1 MDTTKRALTIIVAIL
16 GGLTLFACSGRAPMR
31 APISDADLLSEAEV
45 QQAVGSSNMTELD
58 LPADVIDSY
67 IQNGVTGPCTGT
79 KYWFPSNTFVGR
91 IFQEESNAVIQIVA
105 EVGSDA
111 EDLVNALSAELGEGC
126 ILDLQLPDGSRGV
139 LSGTLRPLDL
149 GTAEGETVGWA
160 SVINNLDGPT
170 TYMSTAFLYR
180 ESRLVWLDV
189 GSLEPHDHEAVILN
203 LLGRFRRPARR

>member
-1 MDTTKRALTIIVAIL
+1 MDITKRALTIIVAIL
-16 GGLTLFACSGRAPMR
+16 GGLTLFACSGR

-45 QQAVGSSNMTELD
+45 QQAVGSSNMTEPD

-67 IQNGVTGPCTGT
+67 IRNGVTGPCTGT
-79 KYWFPSNTFVGR
+79 KYWFSSNTFVGR
-91 IFQEESNAVIQIVA
+91 IFLQEESNGVLQIVA

-180 ESRLVWLDV
+180 EGRLAWLEV

-203 LLGRFRRPARR
+203 LLGRFRWPTRR